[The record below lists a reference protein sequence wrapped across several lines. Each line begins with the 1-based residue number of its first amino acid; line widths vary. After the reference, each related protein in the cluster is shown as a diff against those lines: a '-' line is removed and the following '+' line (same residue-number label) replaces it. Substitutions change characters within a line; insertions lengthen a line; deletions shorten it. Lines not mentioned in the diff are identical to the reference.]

1 MGTQS
6 ISGRRHDRLGIIV
19 WLMIMFFMREQGAEL
34 WVRVATA
41 SAIGI
46 LIELNGIKQA
56 IREGK

>member
-1 MGTQS
+1 M
-6 ISGRRHDRLGIIV
+6 GIIV